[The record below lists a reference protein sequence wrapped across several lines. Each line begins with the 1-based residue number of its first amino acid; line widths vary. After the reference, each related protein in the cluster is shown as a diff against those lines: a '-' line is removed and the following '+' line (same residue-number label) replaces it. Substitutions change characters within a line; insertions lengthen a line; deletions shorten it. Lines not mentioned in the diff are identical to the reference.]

1 MELNYTYNL
10 KLKVLTPLFIGS
22 GKEKDW
28 VKGFD
33 FILYNKA
40 LYIFNQG
47 KLLKKLNE
55 KGLINEYISKLSINN
70 IAIEKFFR
78 DNFNDTELEDASQII
93 YDIYDNINSEIKSFI
108 RNGMGQP
115 YIPGSSIKGAIR
127 SVLFNK
133 LYNAHKNDIVNKI
146 KYFDKNNNPIYYSK
160 NEYIKLA
167 LGDFDKSIMRFI
179 RPYDIAIDDKF
190 LKVLNVD
197 LYNVKDPQ
205 NNIPSETKNISITI
219 ECLYPSENSFFDF
232 QLNIAEPFLE
242 IIQNKYKANSSV
254 PIYKDDVFKNSKEQT
269 IHQLFNIINEYTY
282 NHIQKE
288 IEFFKKYTHVDYIE
302 ENIIKKLQEIQK
314 STINNKK
321 SCVLRMSYGSGF
333 HGITGDWMFDDHSI
347 DDINKNERKR
357 SVAKLNDEKTAKSRR
372 IIDDEFLLGFVEL
385 ILPDD
390 IKDNPQPFSA
400 KNENKPIS
408 IQKTDNT
415 KFVIN
420 KQDNKSY
427 TKNDQVKNNQPLNK
441 YPVITKLSEIA
452 KGKYVIAEIT
462 ELGKPS
468 HKVKIIIENKIF
480 ETILSNIKNRNL
492 NIGDKVIAEIRDH
505 KGTEKINS
513 VAFVEKKVNN

>member
-1 MELNYTYNL
+1 MNELNYNYKL
-10 KLKVLTPLFIGS
+10 KLNVLTPLYIGA

-33 FILYNKA
+33 FIVLDEN
-40 LYIFNQG
+40 LYIFNQN
-47 KLLKKLNE
+47 KLFNYLNNKE
-55 KGLINEYISKLSINN
+55 LLEEYVKIISKKQYKYYE
-70 IAIEKFFR
+70 IEKFFR
-78 DNFNDTELEDASQII
+78 EHIGNNLEDIAEATYNNCSVTT
-93 YDIYDNINSEIKSFI
+93 SEIKSFI
-108 RNGMGQP
+108 RDGMGNA

-133 LYNAHKNDIVNKI
+133 LYNAHKNHI
-146 KYFDKNNNPIYYSK
+146 KNNDK

-167 LGDFDKSIMRFI
+167 LGDFDKSIMRYI
-179 RPYDIAIDDKF
+179 RPYDVYEIDNF
-190 LKVLNVD
+190 LSILDVK
-197 LYNVKDPQ
+197 LYNVKDKD
-205 NNIPSETKNISITI
+205 NKSPSQTKKIGITV
-219 ECLYPSENSFFDF
+219 ECLYPFDDIKPFNF

-254 PIYKDDVFKNSKEQT
+254 PIYNDDVFKNSKEQT

-288 IEFFKKYTHVDYIE
+288 IEFFTKYYHENDID
-302 ENIIKKLQEIQK
+302 ENIIEKLENLQNK
-314 STINNKK
+314 INKNKC

-347 DDINKNERKR
+347 DDIIRNERNR
-357 SVAKLNDEKTAKSRR
+357 SVAYLNKSKTAKSRR

-390 IKDNPQPFSA
+390 INDNQQPFSA

-408 IQKTDNT
+408 IQKSDNT
-415 KFVIN
+415 KSVIN
-420 KQDNKSY
+420 KQENKSY
-427 TKNDQVKNNQPLNK
+427 TNNDQVKNNQPLNK

-462 ELGKPS
+462 ELGNPS

-513 VAFVEKKVNN
+513 VAFVEKK

>member
-33 FILYNKA
+33 FIVLNEN
-40 LYIFNQG
+40 LYIFNQNKLFNYLNNK
-47 KLLKKLNE
+47 KLLE
-55 KGLINEYISKLSINN
+55 EYVEIISKKQYKYYE
-70 IAIEKFFR
+70 IEKFFR
-78 DNFNDTELEDASQII
+78 EHIGNNLEDIAEATYNNCSVTT
-93 YDIYDNINSEIKSFI
+93 SEIKSFI
-108 RNGMGQP
+108 RDGMGNA

-133 LYNAHKNDIVNKI
+133 LYNAHKNHI
-146 KYFDKNNNPIYYSK
+146 KNNDK

-167 LGDFDKSIMRFI
+167 LGDFDKSIMRYI
-179 RPYDIAIDDKF
+179 RPYDVYEIDDF
-190 LKVLNVD
+190 LSILDVK
-197 LYNVKDPQ
+197 LYNVKDKD
-205 NNIPSETKNISITI
+205 NKSPSQTKKIGITV
-219 ECLYPSENSFFDF
+219 ECLYPFDDIKPFNF

-254 PIYKDDVFKNSKEQT
+254 PTYKDDVFKNSKEQT

-513 VAFVEKKVNN
+513 VAFGRFNLL